1 MCVGIPHRRALGVLE
16 VKETKDRSR
25 GLEGSPATG
34 KERECCRPDLRAM
47 SPCPPLSLLLALLT
61 QLLPPS
67 FSSFYSALYGGQVDT
82 RGASLTVPAPA
93 FPGCQQ
99 TLGHTRL
106 PQLRSQ
112 ERTSLHRM
120 DCLLGLKIIFLL
132 IPMLSIKPLRS
143 LTSLN
148 SHLGVV
154 FLLFSLC
161 LTASSH
167 SAPSPCALYFLKLCG
182 INSVGSTLWEKI
194 LFMLSALTP
203 WMLSL
208 V

>member
-1 MCVGIPHRRALGVLE
+1 
-16 VKETKDRSR
+16 
-25 GLEGSPATG
+25 
-34 KERECCRPDLRAM
+34 
-47 SPCPPLSLLLALLT
+47 
-61 QLLPPS
+61 
-67 FSSFYSALYGGQVDT
+67 
-82 RGASLTVPAPA
+82 
-93 FPGCQQ
+93 
-99 TLGHTRL
+99 
-106 PQLRSQ
+106 
-112 ERTSLHRM
+112 
-120 DCLLGLKIIFLL
+120 
-132 IPMLSIKPLRS
+132 MLSIKPLHS